1 MLEIPKTDTLNEV
14 SIDNEVIGTLG
25 RDSKFGKV
33 CIFGEKAKGIPRS
46 CLRITLEGITVG
58 NLDNR
63 HFILLTR
70 KGDENVSFP
79 VIGNFKP
86 DAKIRLTGALILD
99 NDYEVAIMPSSVKEV
114 A

>member
-14 SIDNEVIGTLG
+14 SLDNEIVGTLG
-25 RDSKFGKV
+25 RDPKFGKM
-33 CIFGEKAKGIPRS
+33 CIFGEKAEGVPRS
-46 CLRITLEGITVG
+46 LLKITLEGITVG
-58 NLDNR
+58 NLDDR

-79 VIGNFKP
+79 IVGNFKP
-86 DAKIRLTGALILD
+86 DRKIRLTGGFTWD
-99 NDYEVAIMPSSVKEV
+99 SDYGTAIMPSSVKEI